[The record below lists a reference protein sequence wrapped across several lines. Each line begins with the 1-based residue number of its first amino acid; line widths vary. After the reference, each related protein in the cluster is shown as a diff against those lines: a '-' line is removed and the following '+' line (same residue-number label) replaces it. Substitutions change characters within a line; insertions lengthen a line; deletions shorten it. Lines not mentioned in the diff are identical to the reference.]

1 MRSDKRKSLL
11 LEEWDSWLRTQ
22 PVKPP
27 APTAKETLKFFYE
40 LEEKR
45 SPLVAFRPRQ
55 QDRWRVIHC
64 LLLNEGRVSD

>member
-11 LEEWDSWLRTQ
+11 LQEWDSWVRTQ
-22 PVKPP
+22 PEKPP
-27 APTAKETLKFFYE
+27 APTAKETLRFFYE

-55 QDRWRVIHC
+55 QDRWRVIHS
-64 LLLNEGRVSD
+64 LLLHEGRVSD